1 MDNRQ
6 LVKTSKFLS
15 LILRHRPE
23 RVGITLDES
32 GWIDVEKLLRAI
44 NQNSRELT
52 REQLETVVAQNDKK
66 RFEFSEDG
74 SQIRASQRHSVDVD
88 LGYYAVEPPE
98 TLLHGTAPQFLD
110 SIRKTGLNKGKRH
123 HVHLHSDEDV
133 AIQVGQRRGQAVIL
147 TILAGAMREAGHEFF
162 QSTNEVWLPDDVPP
176 EFIKFP
182 E

>member
-32 GWIDVEKLLRAI
+32 GWVDVEKLLRAI
-44 NQNSRELT
+44 NQNSRELS
-52 REQLETVVAQNDKK
+52 REQLESVVAQNDKK

-74 SQIRASQRHSVDVD
+74 SRIRASQGHSVDVD
-88 LGYYAVEPPE
+88 LGYEPGEPPE
-98 TLLHGTAPQFLD
+98 TLLHGTVPQFLD
-110 SIRKTGLNKGKRH
+110 SIRKIGLIKGKRH
-123 HVHLHSDEDV
+123 HVHLHSDEAV
-133 AIQVGQRRGQAVIL
+133 ATQVGQRRGKAVIL
-147 TILAGAMREAGHEFF
+147 IVLSGPMREAGHEFF
-162 QSTNEVWLPDDVPP
+162 QSTNGVWLTDHVSP
-176 EFIKFP
+176 EFIQFP